1 MTPGSPAA
9 PRTLVLRLHLNTS
22 ARSCCSLSAPP
33 PQDRGERGQE
43 AWRKGP
49 TLGECP
55 LGTRS
60 HSGLHTPNGI
70 WEADTGT
77 ALL

>member
-1 MTPGSPAA
+1 MTRGSPAA
-9 PRTLVLRLHLNTS
+9 PRTSVLRLHLNTS
-22 ARSCCSLSAPP
+22 ARSCCSLSALPH
-33 PQDRGERGQE
+33 QDHGARGQE
-43 AWRKGP
+43 VWRKGA

-60 HSGLHTPNGI
+60 HSGLHTPDGI